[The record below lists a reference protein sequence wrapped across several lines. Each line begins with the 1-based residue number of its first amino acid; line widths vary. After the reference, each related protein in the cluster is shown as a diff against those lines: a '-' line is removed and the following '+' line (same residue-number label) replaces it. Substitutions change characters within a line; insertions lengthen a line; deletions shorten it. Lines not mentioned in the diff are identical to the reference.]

1 MAYGNFIL
9 DKGYDAASALVK
21 FRAVKF
27 HANPE
32 AVTAVTGATDAVL
45 GVSQFDVT
53 TAELAKNKG
62 ASVRVQGITEW
73 EAGGAIT
80 KGAYVTVDSVGRC
93 VAAATGN
100 KIWGIAYQ
108 AASTSGDRVAVEITK
123 AGGVMP

>member
-9 DKGYDAASALVK
+9 DKGYDAASVLTK

-32 AVTAVTGATDAVL
+32 AVTAITGATDLVH

-62 ASVRVQGITEW
+62 ASVRVDGVTEW

-80 KGAYVTVDSVGRC
+80 KGAFVTIDSAGRC

-100 KIWGIAYQ
+100 KIWGQAWQ
-108 AASTSGDRVAVEITK
+108 AASTSGDRVAVQLLK